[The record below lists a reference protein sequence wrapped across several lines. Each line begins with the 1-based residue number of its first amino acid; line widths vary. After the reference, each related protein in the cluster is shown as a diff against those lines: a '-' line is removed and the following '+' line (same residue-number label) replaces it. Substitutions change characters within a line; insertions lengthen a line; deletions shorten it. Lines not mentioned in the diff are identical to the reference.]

1 MTPKEKAEKIYADFA
16 SIYHPLFFQY
26 KVNNCMQAK
35 ECAIKCVKN
44 IKFET
49 QYEQITLDG
58 YWDEV
63 ILEIYKIGIDATL

>member
-1 MTPKEKAEKIYADFA
+1 
-16 SIYHPLFFQY
+16 
-26 KVNNCMQAK
+26 MQAK